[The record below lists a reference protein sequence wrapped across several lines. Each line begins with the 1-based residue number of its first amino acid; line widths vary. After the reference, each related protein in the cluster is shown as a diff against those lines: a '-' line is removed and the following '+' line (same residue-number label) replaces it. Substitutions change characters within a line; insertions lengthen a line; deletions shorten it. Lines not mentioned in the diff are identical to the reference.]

1 MKFLVTII
9 WALGLFSL
17 PLIIIV
23 GEWMPFAIVVIGLLI
38 GMLIP
43 SVRQDAKLISMI
55 RRKQEEVNK
64 E

>member
-17 PLIIIV
+17 PLIIV

-55 RRKQEEVNK
+55 RRKQEEEDK